1 MARRVG
7 IIGIGIM
14 GTAMMRNLAR
24 DGFEVVGYDTA
35 ETATARLTGAG
46 GIAAAS
52 PRDVAEKAE
61 ILITSLPS
69 VDAFEQ
75 VMAGQGGIA
84 SSNGRGQI
92 VIECS
97 TMPIDV
103 KARGEAQLAA
113 QGKILLDCPVSGT
126 GAQAAAKDL
135 VVFASG
141 DEAAFERCREVL
153 AGFSRAQKY
162 VGAFG
167 NGSRMKFI
175 ANHLVTIH
183 NLAAAEAIVLGE
195 MAGLDPALVFD
206 VIADSAG
213 SSRMFQIRG
222 PMMVRGQYDEPT
234 ATMTTH
240 VKDLDIIGKFA
251 ADLHCPTPLFTLA
264 AQYYHAGVAQGR
276 GGQDTGAVC
285 AVLETLAGIQRKG
298 NRATST

>member
-1 MARRVG
+1 MVRRVG
-7 IIGIGIM
+7 IVGIGIM
-14 GTAMMRNLAR
+14 GTAMMRNLAK
-24 DGFEVVGYDTA
+24 DGFEVVGYDIA
-35 ETATARLTGAG
+35 EGAMARLAEAG

-75 VMAGQGGIA
+75 IMAGQGGIA
-84 SSNGRGQI
+84 SSNGTGQI
-92 VIECS
+92 VIDCS
-97 TMPIDV
+97 TLPI
-103 KARGEAQLAA
+103 EAKTQGQVQLAA

-126 GAQAAAKDL
+126 GAQAARKDL
-135 VVFASG
+135 VVFGSG
-141 DEAAFERCREVL
+141 DKAAFERCREVL
-153 AGFSRAQKY
+153 AGMSRAQKY

-195 MAGLDPALVFD
+195 MAGLEPALVFD

-240 VKDLDIIGKFA
+240 LKDLDIIGKFA
-251 ADLHCPTPLFTLA
+251 AELHCPTPLFTAA
-264 AQYYHAGVAQGR
+264 AQFYYAGVAQGR
-276 GGQDTGAVC
+276 GGEDTGAVC
-285 AVLETLAGIQRKG
+285 AVMEELAGIKRQR
-298 NRATST
+298 

>member
-1 MARRVG
+1 MVRRVG
-7 IIGIGIM
+7 IVGIGIM
-14 GTAMMRNLAR
+14 GTAMMRNLAK
-24 DGFEVVGYDTA
+24 DGFEVVGYDIA
-35 ETATARLTGAG
+35 EGAMARLAEAG

-52 PRDVAEKAE
+52 PRDVAENAE

-84 SSNGRGQI
+84 SSNGTGQI
-92 VIECS
+92 VIDCS
-97 TMPIDV
+97 TLPI
-103 KARGEAQLAA
+103 EAKTQGQVQLAA

-126 GAQAAAKDL
+126 GAQAARKDL
-135 VVFASG
+135 VVFGSG
-141 DEAAFERCREVL
+141 DKAAFERCREVL
-153 AGFSRAQKY
+153 AGMSRAQKY

-206 VIADSAG
+206 VIGDSAG
-213 SSRMFQIRG
+213 TSRMFQIRG
-222 PMMVRGQYDEPT
+222 PMMVRGQYHEPT

-240 VKDLDIIGKFA
+240 LKDLDIIGKFA
-251 ADLHCPTPLFTLA
+251 ADLHCPTPLFATA
-264 AQYYHAGVAQGR
+264 TQFYHAGVAQGR
-276 GGQDTGAVC
+276 VGHDTGAVC
-285 AVLETLAGIQRKG
+285 AVLEQLAGITPRG
-298 NRATST
+298 